1 MVSKIA
7 LVLEVLSDGEWHGTE
22 ELQERVELDEN
33 QAQEVAAFLF
43 EYDLARMDIENKKV
57 RLNKCF
63 QKLLGQATTC

>member
-22 ELQERVELDEN
+22 ELQQRVELDED

-57 RLNKCF
+57 RINKCF
-63 QKLLGQATTC
+63 QKLLGHSTTC